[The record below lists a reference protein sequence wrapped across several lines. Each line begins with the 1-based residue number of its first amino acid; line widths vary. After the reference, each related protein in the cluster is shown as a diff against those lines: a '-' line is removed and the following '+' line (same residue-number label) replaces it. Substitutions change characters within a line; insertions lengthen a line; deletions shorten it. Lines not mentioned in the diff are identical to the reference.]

1 MTSTTGTNSLCY
13 SNAEW
18 LTKQIDYASQQFHDA
33 CQRDH
38 RELTNYWADRWDRLE
53 RHYKDLRG
61 V

>member
-1 MTSTTGTNSLCY
+1 MTQPLCY

-18 LTKQIDYASQQFHDA
+18 LSQQIDYARLRFSEA
-33 CQRDH
+33 REINN
-38 RELTNYWADRWDRLE
+38 RELIDFWADRWNRLE